1 MDWDNYDSDPYL
13 KSRKQYE
20 KSFRYDYNALYE
32 RSDSL
37 KTVLLLTDY
46 LKLENTREQSLKGHQ
61 AYLTETILE
70 GARDH
75 YVGADADGKWYRRN
89 LRIFANAY
97 DFTDFKKEERL
108 LLIYGYGHN
117 WQLRQL
123 FSDSPDYD
131 YVEITDYL
139 GN

>member
-61 AYLTETILE
+61 AYLTETI
-70 GARDH
+70 
-75 YVGADADGKWYRRN
+75 
-89 LRIFANAY
+89 
-97 DFTDFKKEERL
+97 
-108 LLIYGYGHN
+108 
-117 WQLRQL
+117 
-123 FSDSPDYD
+123 
-131 YVEITDYL
+131 
-139 GN
+139 